1 MIRLIE
7 RDNVAEFEA
16 YCKGDP
22 YGVRIVAAERTYGT
36 SESFAQFWLQYDER
50 GNITA
55 AIGRL
60 DNGMTVCAKGDYDT
74 EEVDAFVETCVGK
87 IGALRP
93 ARKGEVANGVVMRL
107 DRSRMSL
114 SGGETEINPPPEDIY
129 TVIERCPG
137 MGFDVP
143 PFEMFYDDCK
153 KRTKAGTEITAL
165 LRTSEVLP
173 AACAALHVADNTGV
187 VTMCATLPELRGKGY
202 AADVVGA
209 LIEHCRDAEIYVM
222 CLSSLVEFYEHLGF
236 GPVGGFVY

>member
-36 SESFAQFWLQYDER
+36 SESFAQFWLQYDES

-60 DNGMTVCAKGDYDT
+60 DNGMTVCAKGEYDY
-74 EEVDAFVETCVGK
+74 EEVDAFVEMCVGK
-87 IGALRP
+87 TGALRP
-93 ARKGEVANGVVMRL
+93 ARKGEVADGVVMRL
-107 DRSRMSL
+107 DRSRMAL
-114 SGGETEINPPPEDIY
+114 AGGDTEINPPTEDLY

-137 MGFDVP
+137 LGFDVP
-143 PFEMFYDDCK
+143 PFEMFYNDNK
-153 KRTKAGTEITAL
+153 KRIKMGTQITAL
-165 LRTSEVLP
+165 LRSDVLP
-173 AACAALHVADNTGV
+173 AACAALHIADGTGL
-187 VTMCATLPELRGKGY
+187 VTMCATLPEHRGKGY

-209 LIEHCRDAEIYVM
+209 LIEHYRDGDIYVM
-222 CLSSLVEFYEHLGF
+222 CLSGLVEFYEHIGF